1 MADSCEGLEEQSR
14 PMKKVPQSVVRCLMI
29 LQKPLV
35 FFPDEQWQQKAHHDW
50 PGAHVVL
57 PRCKSIDCKYRHL
70 VYPSFDE
77 MAIEREREFIS
88 LSLHWNMDI
97 LV

>member
-1 MADSCEGLEEQSR
+1 
-14 PMKKVPQSVVRCLMI
+14 MI
-29 LQKPLV
+29 DDLTKTIG

-50 PGAHVVL
+50 PGAHVVI

-70 VYPSFDE
+70 VYPSLDE